1 MTVIGATYVVHF
13 NPIVKVCR
21 ERPMCRSARERTEL
35 FSTNPDTRN
44 HGTKASPRG
53 SWQGAALTDEGR
65 GNVKRSR
72 NCRRIRR
79 NVPPLCHSDGRVS
92 GVEEST
98 TWQKVPTQGKICNL
112 RGFLDSLRSLGMTC
126 RGVILFFSPQ
136 VQHPPWRAAGC
147 RPYDTFVTNYRVFN
161 VSIIVLRP

>member
-1 MTVIGATYVVHF
+1 MRRPTLFILTHSLKDVGNGLCAVPHPKGRNRYRQPPAPENTVQKL
-13 NPIVKVCR
+13 P
-21 ERPMCRSARERTEL
+21 L
-35 FSTNPDTRN
+35 
-44 HGTKASPRG
+44 RG

-98 TWQKVPTQGKICNL
+98 TWQKVQTQGKICHL